1 MHHQRSSDI
10 AGWCL
15 DRANWAADQ
24 KHLSRGEADRKF
36 WSDVESKWRAH
47 AKRYLLRNVA
57 ERPPNSAWPDDV
69 EPYTRAALNRRT
81 DKLRNK
87 APRSRWA
94 ERARRILA
102 D

>member
-24 KHLSRGEADRKF
+24 KHLSRGEADRQF
-36 WSDVESKWRAH
+36 WSEVESKWRAH
-47 AKRYLLRNVA
+47 AKRYLLRKVA

-69 EPYTRAALNRRT
+69 EPYTRATLNRRT

-94 ERARRILA
+94 ERAKRILA

>member
-1 MHHQRSSDI
+1 MHQQKSPEI
-10 AGWCL
+10 ASWCL

-24 KHLSRGEADRKF
+24 KHLSRGEADHKF

-47 AKRYLLRNVA
+47 AKRYLLHNVA

-69 EPYTRAALNRRT
+69 EPYTRATLNRRT